1 MTGVIPELAVVTTS
15 VGAVMIRLGVT
26 RGLLQAPQSAPQV
39 SVLRPSDRP
48 PRLNV
53 LRLRGH
59 EWPGDRSF
67 TVVRPVPIAS
77 VS

>member
-1 MTGVIPELAVVTTS
+1 VIVFNSNVQPERRMKEDPTAWRCNCRQL
-15 VGAVMIRLGVT
+15 LG
-26 RGLLQAPQSAPQV
+26 
-39 SVLRPSDRP
+39 PSRW
-48 PRLNV
+48 RINV

-59 EWPGDRSF
+59 EWPADRSF